1 MKRIFIVAILLW
13 SSLLPKLCVA
23 QVDPHFSQYYAY
35 PLWLNPALTGV
46 IDGDYRI
53 SGDYRNQWAN
63 YGKPFSTAGISI
75 DAATD
80 KNIGVGLN
88 VMNMSAGDAGYNYFS
103 AMASISY
110 TGVKFGR
117 TKTSQLVFGINAG
130 LINRR
135 VDPAKFQTGS
145 QYQPVIG
152 YDPSIANGENVTTTK
167 SNQFDAGAGVV
178 YFDGNPNHMF
188 NPFAGFAA
196 AHLTQPKDPFAS
208 GSNGIEKTLP
218 IRYLV
223 HGGTK
228 IKLNDAVSLTPTGLY
243 MRQGN
248 AEEIVAGVYAQLM
261 VNPEFDLLVGGNYR
275 FNDAAIPF
283 AGFHFKSFTL
293 GLSYDTN
300 TSNMRRL
307 VNGSQSFEVS
317 LSFISRKR
325 RVLNEEYFIC
335 PRL

>member
-1 MKRIFIVAILLW
+1 MKRIFIVAVLLW
-13 SSLLPKLCVA
+13 SSLLPWQSFA

-35 PLWLNPALTGV
+35 PMWLNPALTGV

-53 SGDYRNQWAN
+53 SGNYRNQWAN
-63 YGKPFSTAGISI
+63 YGKPFSTAGVSV

-88 VMNMSAGDAGYNYFS
+88 VLNMSAGDAGYNFFN
-103 AMASISY
+103 AMANVSY
-110 TGVKFGR
+110 TGVRFGQ
-117 TKTSQLVFGINAG
+117 TKTSQIVFGIQAG
-130 LINRR
+130 VINRR

-145 QYQPVIG
+145 QYKPTIG
-152 YDPSIANGENVTTTK
+152 FDPSIANGENVTTT
-167 SNQFDAGAGVV
+167 SSTVFDAGAGAMF
-178 YFDGNPNHMF
+178 FDGNPNHML
-188 NPFAGFAA
+188 NPFVGFAA
-196 AHLTQPKDPFAS
+196 AHLTGPKDPFS
-208 GSNGIEKTLP
+208 GGTGEEKKLP
-218 IRYLV
+218 VRYLV

-228 IKLNDAVSLTPTGLY
+228 IKINDAVSLTPTGLY

-248 AEEIVAGVYAQLM
+248 AEEIVAGMYAQLL
-261 VNPEFDLLVGGNYR
+261 VNPEFDFLVGGNYR
-275 FNDAAIPF
+275 FNDAVIPF
-283 AGFHFKSFTL
+283 AGFHFKGFVL

>member
-1 MKRIFIVAILLW
+1 MKRISIIMILLW
-13 SSLLPKLCVA
+13 SSLLPRLAVA

-46 IDGDYRI
+46 IDGDFRVN
-53 SGDYRNQWAN
+53 GDYRNQWAN
-63 YGKPFSTAGISI
+63 YGKPFSTAGVSI

-80 KNIGVGLN
+80 KNIGVGAN
-88 VMNMSAGDAGYNYFS
+88 VINMSAGDAGYNYLN
-103 AMASISY
+103 AMASVSY

-117 TKTSQLVFGINAG
+117 TKTSQLAFGIQAG
-130 LINRR
+130 LLNRR

-145 QYQPVIG
+145 QYSPTIG
-152 YDPSIANGENVTTTK
+152 YDPSIANGENVTTT
-167 SNQFDAGAGVV
+167 SASSFDVGAGTVF
-178 YFDGNPNHMF
+178 FDGNPNHRF
-188 NPFAGFAA
+188 NPFVGFAA
-196 AHLTQPKDPFAS
+196 THLTKPKDPFAAA
-208 GSNGIEKTLP
+208 GTERNLP
-218 IRYLV
+218 VRWLF

-228 IKLNDAVSLTPTGLY
+228 IKLNEQFSLTPTGLY

-248 AEEIVAGVYAQLM
+248 AEEIVAGVYAQM
-261 VNPEFDLLVGGNYR
+261 AVNPEFDFLLGGNYR

-283 AGFHFKSFTL
+283 VGFHFKSFVL
-293 GLSYDTN
+293 GFSYDAN
-300 TSNMRRL
+300 TSNMKRL

>member
-13 SSLLPKLCVA
+13 SSLLPRLSVA

-35 PLWLNPALTGV
+35 PLWLNPALTGI

-63 YGKPFSTAGISI
+63 YGKPFSTAGISV

-80 KNIGVGLN
+80 KNVGVGLN
-88 VMNMSAGDAGYNYFS
+88 VVNMSAGDAGYNYFN
-103 AMASISY
+103 AMGSVSY
-110 TGVKFGR
+110 SGVKFGQ
-117 TKTSQLVFGINAG
+117 TQTSQLVFGIQAG
-130 LINRR
+130 VINRR

-152 YDPSIANGENVTTTK
+152 YDPSIANGENVTTT
-167 SNQFDAGAGVV
+167 SSTVFDAGAGAVF
-178 YFDGNPNHMF
+178 FDGNPNHMF
-188 NPFAGFAA
+188 NPFVGFAA
-196 AHLTQPKDPFAS
+196 AHLTSPKDPFAS
-208 GSNGIEKTLP
+208 AGEEKKLP
-218 IRYLV
+218 VRYLF
-223 HGGTK
+223 HGGSK
-228 IKLNDAVSLTPTGLY
+228 IKLNEGLSLTPTGLY

-248 AEEIVAGVYAQLM
+248 AEEVVAGVYAQLT
-261 VNPEFDLLVGGNYR
+261 VNPEFDFLVGGNYR
-275 FNDAAIPF
+275 FNDAVIPF
-283 AGFHFKSFTL
+283 AGFHFKGFVL

-300 TSNMRRL
+300 VSNMRRL